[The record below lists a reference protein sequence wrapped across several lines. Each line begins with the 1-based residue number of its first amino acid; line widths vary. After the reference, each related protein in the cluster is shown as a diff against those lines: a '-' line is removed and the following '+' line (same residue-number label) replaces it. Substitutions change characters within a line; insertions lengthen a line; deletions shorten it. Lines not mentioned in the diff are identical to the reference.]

1 MKREIEDD
9 EPAIGYTW
17 AEVDGTYYLRNPSG
31 EFRTVSD
38 DAMRFLELLADGE
51 VRADELDGGASRL
64 FETLSDERYLRT
76 GDPVVKLV
84 QPPEIRLWPRVLLFL
99 ALLGVAAAASVV
111 EAAALGSSTSLFA
124 HLSGLL
130 TPLNVVAFA
139 VLIVFQLAIHE
150 YGHHL
155 AARDDI
161 ETSYEF
167 GTINWFVP
175 AVLTNTD
182 GAWVLPRN
190 NRLWISLAGPVAD
203 LVGVVAIAIVHYL
216 VLPGYPLLGAFVLL
230 RTYQIVYGLLPV
242 YHGDGYWLLVDTF
255 DLGNFRERGLRH
267 VRNRTVSKAAAYV
280 VVTYGLGVMT
290 FAAILAW
297 ATLAFGLEGTAVAL
311 LVVGV
316 ALFDRTHVE
325 RLKCVLSDRT
335 SDRDAAATSESG
347 RE

>member
-9 EPAIGYTW
+9 DPAIGYTW

-51 VRADELDGGASRL
+51 VTEDDLDGGALGL
-64 FETLSDERYLRT
+64 FETLRDEQYLRRSA
-76 GDPVVKLV
+76 PVVRLV
-84 QPPEIRLWPRVLLFL
+84 QPPEIRLWPRVLAFL
-99 ALLGVAAAASVV
+99 ALLGVAAAASVA
-111 EAAALGSSTSLFA
+111 EAAALGSTTSLVD
-124 HLSGLL
+124 HLFDLL
-130 TPLNVVAFA
+130 TPLNVVVFA
-139 VLIVFQLAIHE
+139 VLIAFQLAIHE

-203 LVGVVAIAIVHYL
+203 LVGVVAIAVVHYL
-216 VLPGYPLLGAFVLL
+216 VFPGNPLLGAFVLL

-255 DLGNFRERGLRH
+255 GLGNLRERGLQH
-267 VRNRTVSKAAAYV
+267 VRHWTVSWAAAYV
-280 VVTYGLGVMT
+280 VVTYGLGVVT
-290 FAAILAW
+290 FAAIFAW
-297 ATLAFGLEGTAVAL
+297 ATLAFGLEGGAVAL

-316 ALFDRTHVE
+316 ALLDRTHLA
-325 RLKCVLSDRT
+325 RLKRVLSDRP
-335 SDRDAAATSESG
+335 SDRDAAAASESG